1 MNQGLQ
7 RHRSRQSRS
16 EKDEVFQCW
25 PNAFGLELAPAML
38 VHVPHFEREEHRGKQ
53 RCAPRQHDDDLAFSR
68 VALEGL
74 HVPETRDA
82 LRRRTLHGSNPR
94 VFAGGAADAL
104 RL

>member
-16 EKDEVFQCW
+16 KKDEVLQCW
-25 PNAFGLELAPAML
+25 ANAFGLELAPAIL
-38 VHVPHFEREEHRGKQ
+38 VHGPRFEREEHGGKQ
-53 RCAPRQHDDDLAFSR
+53 RRTPRQHDDDLAFSR

-74 HVPETRDA
+74 HVPGTRDA
-82 LRRRTLHGSNPR
+82 LRRRTLHGSNAG